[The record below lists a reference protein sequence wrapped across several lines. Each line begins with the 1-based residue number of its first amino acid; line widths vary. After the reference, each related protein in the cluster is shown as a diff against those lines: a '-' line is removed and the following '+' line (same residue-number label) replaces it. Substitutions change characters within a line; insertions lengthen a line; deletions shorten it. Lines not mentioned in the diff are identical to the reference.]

1 MSAESNAAAFAA
13 IVQSDPPPASGVL
26 SPAPDVRVQ
35 AGLEA
40 LSENTRRAY
49 GTALRS
55 WRLWAAVHGVD
66 ALTAPPASFRTYLL
80 ERAGAGVGLASL
92 RLAVAALRKLQTLAG
107 VEVTAGDQIVVDTV
121 RGLVNRAGSA
131 VSQQAA
137 ALTSNVLAAIEATA
151 YWPRVGRGGSVE
163 SRETARKRGR
173 LDVALCRVMS
183 DAGLRRSEAATLTW
197 DDLQLWDDGTGR
209 LTVRRSKTDT
219 GARTVYLT
227 PAAVRALIT
236 IRPVGVKGS
245 ASIFGLSPSAI
256 SRRIKAAAAAAAL
269 GSNYSGHSGR
279 VGMARRMAAAGAPTH
294 EIMAQGRWKT
304 AGMVEVYTRGEEAGR
319 AGKWLS

>member
-1 MSAESNAAAFAA
+1 MSAAPANAAESVLVNVQQAA
-13 IVQSDPPPASGVL
+13 PGL
-26 SPAPDVRVQ
+26 VRPFDSEHSTRFE
-35 AGLEA
+35 AALEA
-40 LSENTRRAY
+40 LAPNTRRAY
-49 GTALRS
+49 GSPQPT
-55 WRLWAAVHGVD
+55 V
-66 ALTAPPASFRTYLL
+66 SFRAYLL
-80 ERAGAGVGLASL
+80 ERADDGAGLASL

-107 VEVTAGDQIVVDTV
+107 VEVTAGDQIMVDTV

-131 VSQQAA
+131 VPRQAA

-151 YWPRVGRGGSVE
+151 YRPRVGRSGFEE
-163 SRETARKRGR
+163 SREFARKRGR

-183 DAGLRRSEAATLTW
+183 DAGLRRSEAASLTW
-197 DDLQLWDDGTGR
+197 DDLQIWQDGTGR

-227 PAAVRALIT
+227 AAAVRALIT

-256 SRRIKAAAAAAAL
+256 SRRIKAAAAAAL

-319 AGKWLS
+319 AGKWLA